1 AFGEMMLRPSARV
14 VTRIDVHSLRVAD
27 GNDLWYQGG
36 GAFQP
41 TTFGYFGQPVG
52 GHRGLATLYDAS
64 ADMAVTS
71 RIGVSA
77 YYAYASGGPASA
89 VSYPTHNNATLG
101 YLELVVRF

>member
-1 AFGEMMLRPSARV
+1 
-14 VTRIDVHSLRVAD
+14 
-27 GNDLWYQGG
+27 
-36 GAFQP
+36 
-41 TTFGYFGQPVG
+41 
-52 GHRGLATLYDAS
+52 
-64 ADMAVTS
+64 MAVTS